1 MAPQGA
7 TLDPVL
13 AALRDL
19 TGYSEDRTASLR
31 SALSLPPSGPENARR
46 RAGRL
51 VAWQRVLRDIPVDER
66 SFDTRFGLGSRTAT
80 IAHLTAW
87 CTRYREQSEALQE
100 ACADVFGFTGFFLLT
115 LIGLA
120 ESEAQRSRV
129 STAAPGDGGDTAH
142 GADGGTLTHDCPAV
156 CGVLAANEEVGRV
169 VSAVYS
175 PEAAAGYRPG
185 PDTAQAVLEWRA
197 MAPNLRFHRHGSTSV
212 ILRGST
218 VGPVHGARPDFA
230 LKLILYPFTRI
241 ETLARATREYARTY
255 GSAAQGLRH
264 LVRVWASSDDW
275 IMMEFIEGSTLAE
288 TVRAEAAGRPA
299 GELRLSLDRLREHGL
314 KLFDALAELQQA
326 AADNPLH
333 GRLGGVH
340 ADLSPSNII
349 VSTTD
354 GTFRLVDLGRNYLY
368 THTITGTTGVA
379 SSYIAPEVRA
389 GDGDIRRADL
399 YSLGRLLM
407 LFGTGAE
414 STERVVPDI
423 FYMRAPQLARF
434 LEDLVDAVPQ
444 RRLLIFSD
452 PARRD
457 FSYVQLK
464 ERFLAEL
471 ELVRAA
477 ERDSGELRVQTGW
490 RALRELARP
499 LAGDPGREWRLWRS
513 RRRSGTP
520 SATGS
525 RQPLATWLL
534 GWSLL
539 SALVWALTNFAVLT
553 WLARDLNLSW
563 DNRLIELTQHLGGN
577 RDGLPIVDSWRH
589 ADYAV
594 PDWRANLPARMVGLS
609 YAIAAPKYY
618 QMLFSG
624 LTPLA
629 IGRRAGSLSRLALTT
644 ETIMRIMAV
653 VPCGLVLAITLVEPR
668 WWPINSAIG
677 QILTWLANAV
687 TLAYVRAVI
696 ARSRRL
702 GLTTVPEDD
711 SKITGL
717 AAFTQWSPTS
727 MFYAV
732 AVLSVGT
739 LLYLGLLHDVY
750 VYALAVTS
758 TNLILFYVI
767 KCGLGG
773 PLVRVAI
780 VRACLT
786 AERIGRLSSR

>member
-1 MAPQGA
+1 MLTALRGL
-7 TLDPVL
+7 TGHSREDT
-13 AALRDL
+13 AALRSVL
-19 TGYSEDRTASLR
+19 GLLA
-31 SALSLPPSGPENARR
+31 SGPETARR
-46 RAGRL
+46 SAGRRA
-51 VAWQRVLRDIPVDER
+51 AWRRILQDVPVDER
-66 SFDTRFGLGSRTAT
+66 SFDTRFGLGSRTAL
-80 IAHLTAW
+80 IARLTDW
-87 CTRYREQSEALQE
+87 CTSYRGQDEALRA
-100 ACADVFGFTGFFLLT
+100 ACADVFGFTGLFLLT
-115 LIGLA
+115 LVGLA

-129 STAAPGDGGDTAH
+129 LTTGSAGAAH
-142 GADGGTLTHDCPAV
+142 GADGAALTHDCAAV
-156 CGVLAANEEVGRV
+156 CAVLVADREVSRV
-169 VSAVYS
+169 VSAVYA
-175 PEAAAGYRPG
+175 PEPAGPRSAPE
-185 PDTAQAVLEWRA
+185 DARENAQAVREWRA
-197 MAPNLRFHRHGSTSV
+197 MSPELRFHRHGSTSV

-218 VGPVHGARPDFA
+218 AGAVHGVSPSFA
-230 LKLILYPFTRI
+230 LKLILYPFTGI
-241 ETLARATREYARTY
+241 ETLAKATREYARTY
-255 GSAAQGLRH
+255 GSAARDLRH
-264 LVRVWASSDDW
+264 LVRVWASHDTW
-275 IMMEFIEGSTLAE
+275 IMMEFIEGRTLAE

-299 GELRLSLDRLREHGL
+299 GELRLSLDRLREQGVR
-314 KLFDALAELQQA
+314 LFDALAELQQV
-326 AADNPLH
+326 AADDPSR
-333 GRLGGVH
+333 GGPGGVH

-349 VSTTD
+349 VSAAD
-354 GTFRLVDLGRNYLY
+354 GAFRLVDLGRNYLY
-368 THTITGTTGVA
+368 THTITGGTGA
-379 SSYIAPEVRA
+379 APSYIAPEVRA
-389 GDGDIRRADL
+389 GDGEIPRADL
-399 YSLGRLLM
+399 YSLGRLLT
-407 LFGTGAE
+407 LFGTGVE
-414 STERVVPDI
+414 SGEWVVPDV
-423 FYMRAPQLARF
+423 FHMRAPQLARF
-434 LEDLVDAVPQ
+434 LEDLVDAVPE

-452 PARRD
+452 PGRRD
-457 FSYVQLK
+457 FSYLRLK
-464 ERFLAEL
+464 AAFLAEL

-477 ERDSGELRVQTGW
+477 ERDSGELRVESGW

-499 LAGDPGREWRLWRS
+499 LAGDPGREWRLWRH
-513 RRRSGTP
+513 RRRRGTA
-520 SATGS
+520 ATDGS

-539 SALVWALTNFAVLT
+539 SALVWALTNFTVLT
-553 WLARDLNLSW
+553 WLSRDLNLSW
-563 DNRLIELTQHLGGN
+563 DNRLIELAQHLGGTP
-577 RDGLPIVDSWRH
+577 DGLPIVDSWRH

-629 IGRRAGSLSRLALTT
+629 VGRGSGSLSRLALVT
-644 ETIMRIMAV
+644 EAAMRIMAV

-677 QILTWLANAV
+677 QILTWLANV
-687 TLAYVRAVI
+687 ITLAYVRAVI

-732 AVLSVGT
+732 AVLTIGL
-739 LLYLGLLHDVY
+739 LLYLGFLHDVY

-758 TNLILFYVI
+758 TNLVLFYVI

-786 AERIGRLSSR
+786 AERIGRLGGR

>member
-13 AALRDL
+13 AALRNL
-19 TGYSEDRTASLR
+19 TGYSQDATAALR
-31 SALSLPPSGPENARR
+31 SALNLPPSGPESARR
-46 RAGRL
+46 RAARL
-51 VAWQRVLRDIPVDER
+51 TAWHRVLQDIPVDER
-66 SFDTRFGLGSRTAT
+66 SFETRFGLGARTST
-80 IAHLTAW
+80 IEGLTAW
-87 CTRYREQSEALQE
+87 CAGYRAQGDSLRQAS
-100 ACADVFGFTGFFLLT
+100 ADVFGFTGLFLLT

-120 ESEAQRSRV
+120 ESEAQRSRI
-129 STAAPGDGGDTAH
+129 ANAGGADDGG
-142 GADGGTLTHDCPAV
+142 GALTHDCPAV
-156 CGVLAANEEVGRV
+156 CGVLAADEAVGLTI
-169 VSAVYS
+169 STVYS
-175 PEAAAGYRPG
+175 PEPATGHRAD
-185 PDTAQAVLEWRA
+185 PDTAQAVQEWRA

-218 VGPVHGARPDFA
+218 TGAVHGARPDFA

-241 ETLARATREYARTY
+241 ETLARATREYARVY

-264 LVRVWASSDDW
+264 LVRVWASCEKW
-275 IMMEFIEGSTLAE
+275 IMMEFIEGVTLAE
-288 TVRAEAAGRPA
+288 AVRAEAAGRPE
-299 GELRLSLDRLREHGL
+299 GELRLSLDRLREQGL
-314 KLFDALAELQQA
+314 KLFEALEELQLT
-326 AADNPLH
+326 AADHPLR
-333 GRLGGVH
+333 GASGGVH

-349 VSTTD
+349 VSTAD
-354 GTFRLVDLGRNYLY
+354 GAFRLVDLGRNYLY

-407 LFGTGAE
+407 LFGTGTE

-434 LEDLVDAVPQ
+434 LEDLVDAVPE

-452 PARRD
+452 PAQRD
-457 FSYVQLK
+457 FSYARLK
-464 ERFLAEL
+464 DRFLAEL

-477 ERDSGELRVQTGW
+477 ERDSGELRVEPGW

-513 RRRSGTP
+513 RRRSGTLA
-520 SATGS
+520 ATGS

-534 GWSLL
+534 SWSLL

-553 WLARDLNLSW
+553 WLFRDLNLSW
-563 DNRLIELTQHLGGN
+563 DNRLIEVAQHLGGD

-629 IGRRAGSLSRLALTT
+629 IGRRAGSLSRLALAT

-668 WWPINSAIG
+668 WWPVNSAIG
-677 QILTWLANAV
+677 QILTWLANV
-687 TLAYVRAVI
+687 LTLAYVRAVV
-696 ARSRRL
+696 ARSRRI

-717 AAFTQWSPTS
+717 AAFTQWAPTS

-732 AVLSVGT
+732 AVLTIGT

-786 AERIGRLSSR
+786 AERVGRLNVR

>member
-1 MAPQGA
+1 MAPQGVA
-7 TLDPVL
+7 LDPVL

-19 TGYSEDRTASLR
+19 TGYSQDRTASLR
-31 SALSLPPSGPENARR
+31 SALGLSPAGPEGARR
-46 RAGRL
+46 LAGRQA
-51 VAWQRVLRDIPVDER
+51 AWRRVLQDIPVDER
-66 SFDTRFGLGSRTAT
+66 SFDTRFGLGSRTAV
-80 IAHLTAW
+80 IARLTAW
-87 CTRYREQSEALQE
+87 CAGYREQGEAFRQD
-100 ACADVFGFTGFFLLT
+100 CADVFGFTGLFLLT

-120 ESEAQRSRV
+120 ESEAQRSRLP
-129 STAAPGDGGDTAH
+129 AADPAG
-142 GADGGTLTHDCPAV
+142 GADASALTHDCPAV
-156 CGVLAANEEVGRV
+156 CGVLAADEEVGRV

-175 PEAAAGYRPG
+175 PEPAAGRRPA
-185 PDTAQAVLEWRA
+185 PESEQAVREWRA

-218 VGPVHGARPDFA
+218 TGAVHGARPDFA
-230 LKLILYPFTRI
+230 LKLVLYPFTRI
-241 ETLARATREYARTY
+241 ETLAKATREYARTY

-264 LVRVWASSDDW
+264 LVRVWASFDTW

-299 GELRLSLDRLREHGL
+299 GELRLSLDRLREQGS
-314 KLFDALAELQQA
+314 KLFDALAELQQV

-333 GRLGGVH
+333 GGPGGVH

-349 VSTTD
+349 VSAAD

-368 THTITGTTGVA
+368 THTITGATGVA
-379 SSYIAPEVRA
+379 SSYIAPEVRS
-389 GDGDIRRADL
+389 GDGHILRADL

-407 LFGTGAE
+407 LFGTGVE
-414 STERVVPDI
+414 STERVVPDV

-434 LEDLVDAVPQ
+434 LEDLVDAVPE

-452 PARRD
+452 PERRD
-457 FSYVQLK
+457 FSYARLK
-464 ERFLAEL
+464 EGFLAEL

-477 ERDSGELRVQTGW
+477 ERDSGELRVETGW

-499 LAGDPGREWRLWRS
+499 LAGDPGREWRLWRG

-525 RQPLATWLL
+525 RPPLATWLL

-553 WLARDLNLSW
+553 WLFRDLNLSW
-563 DNRLIELTQHLGGN
+563 DNRLIELVQHLGGD
-577 RDGLPIVDSWRH
+577 REGLPVVDSWRH
-589 ADYAV
+589 SDYTV

-629 IGRRAGSLSRLALTT
+629 IGRRAGSLSRLALAT

-668 WWPINSAIG
+668 WWPVNSAIG
-677 QILTWLANAV
+677 QILTWLANLL

-732 AVLSVGT
+732 AVLTVGT

-786 AERIGRLSSR
+786 AERIGRLGGR